1 MRALCRRIVF
11 RYCSGDP
18 LVDVL
23 ATPIIAFQQVR
34 GNLFFDIGAANFK
47 GQPFTF
53 QKNHRLVDGAAS
65 LGYGFSFNF
74 LGLEL
79 HWDFARRFDGKN
91 TIGKTKTEFW
101 IGETF

>member
-1 MRALCRRIVF
+1 MRALWRRIVF

-23 ATPIIAFQQVR
+23 ATPIIIFQQVR
-34 GNLFFDIGAANFK
+34 CNLFFDIGAANFK

-53 QKNHRLVDGAAS
+53 QKNQRLVDGAAS
-65 LGYGFSFNF
+65 LV
-74 LGLEL
+74 
-79 HWDFARRFDGKN
+79 ARRFDGKN